1 MLTAYIEEHI
11 EVRLLDT
18 KDISQILIS
27 DEYEREQKIH
37 DLIKDRRSLN
47 INIELSKRLTASQKA
62 ADKMAEFTG
71 SWKFIAIFTA
81 IVLAWG
87 IANTRLIL
95 TEPFDP
101 YPYVFLNLILACISS
116 IQAPIIMMSQN
127 REAQKDRLRA
137 ENEYLINTKSEIILE
152 DLHMKIDNIINRQ
165 HILEDEMENMIGL
178 IETLRK
184 EIVLRREPNGAKNN
198 RKEESDLYN

>member
-1 MLTAYIEEHI
+1 M
-11 EVRLLDT
+11 RLLDT

-47 INIELSKRLTASQKA
+47 INIELSKRLTTGQKA
-62 ADKMAEFTG
+62 ADKMAVFTG
-71 SWKFIAIFTA
+71 SWKFIIIFSA

-95 TEPFDP
+95 ADPFDP

-116 IQAPIIMMSQN
+116 IQAPVIMMSQN

-152 DLHMKIDNIINRQ
+152 DLHLKIDNIINRQ
-165 HILEDEMENMIGL
+165 HLLEDEMENLMGL
-178 IETLRK
+178 IEDLRK
-184 EIVLRREPNGAKNN
+184 EIVLGRELNGEKTNRR
-198 RKEESDLYN
+198 EESDLYN